1 MIQKLILFLFSLLS
15 LPAIADETSVA
26 GLFPTPDQGR
36 QVWNFNPGWRF
47 HLGDVADAEAVG
59 FDDSAWE
66 VVSTPHSVKLE
77 PAEASGGR
85 NYQGI
90 AWYRKRFKVPADRCE
105 LYFEAVMGK
114 QKVYVNGRLAGEHFG
129 GYLPIVVDLGKLG
142 VKHGEECVVAVMADN
157 SDDKTYPPGKPQY
170 ALDFCYHGGI
180 YRDVW
185 LIAKNDVFITD
196 PSVENRR
203 DAGIFVHYGE
213 ISEQRA
219 EVFVEVNVR
228 NGSARPRRLMV
239 ENALVDAAGK
249 TVGRASQALI
259 LSSGTQSV
267 SQRMVVKRPRLWSPE
282 TPCLYKVVT
291 SVKEGRLTLDG
302 GTTRIGIRS
311 IEFRGR
317 EGFWLNGKRYRQLVG
332 ANRHQDFAYVGN
344 AVPAMCSG

>member
-47 HLGDVADAEAVG
+47 HLGDVAGAEAVG

-90 AWYRKRFKVPADRCE
+90 AWYRKRFKAPADRCE

-170 ALDFCYHGGI
+170 ALDFCYHG
-180 YRDVW
+180 
-185 LIAKNDVFITD
+185 
-196 PSVENRR
+196 
-203 DAGIFVHYGE
+203 
-213 ISEQRA
+213 
-219 EVFVEVNVR
+219 
-228 NGSARPRRLMV
+228 
-239 ENALVDAAGK
+239 
-249 TVGRASQALI
+249 
-259 LSSGTQSV
+259 
-267 SQRMVVKRPRLWSPE
+267 
-282 TPCLYKVVT
+282 
-291 SVKEGRLTLDG
+291 
-302 GTTRIGIRS
+302 
-311 IEFRGR
+311 
-317 EGFWLNGKRYRQLVG
+317 
-332 ANRHQDFAYVGN
+332 
-344 AVPAMCSG
+344 